1 MTFSSILTFIVVT
14 HGGSFME
21 LQSLVAGVEAYTRQ
35 RLSQYIEELRELCTI
50 DSDSYHKPG
59 LDEMAL
65 LLAARMRGLGMHA
78 MIIERESWGN
88 DLFGVLHGNG
98 GANVL
103 LLGHMDTVYPVGI
116 AAARPVRV
124 ESDIVYGPGVSDMKG
139 CILSAIYAIE
149 ALVSMN
155 FHAFGEI
162 RFLFVSDEEINTR
175 HSQDIMQQAC
185 DNAQGAL
192 TLEAAR
198 SNGDIVS
205 ARKGHTWYK
214 LTALG
219 RSAHAGVE
227 PEKGRNAVIEMAHQI
242 LQFQNLNGWR
252 EGITI
257 TAGVISGGTLPNV
270 VPDFAQ
276 AQFDLRFL
284 LDEDRIATEQRFHE
298 LIMQKR
304 IANVELTL
312 ERAPDMKAPMV
323 LTSESQKLAHQAQHT
338 ANLLGFSINHV
349 LTGGASDA
357 SYATNHGVPA
367 LDGLGPIGGRDHSP
381 DEYLVLGSV
390 APRTA
395 LLAGLIATIGNTE
408 HLRT

>member
-1 MTFSSILTFIVVT
+1 MDLQTLLT
-14 HGGSFME
+14 
-21 LQSLVAGVEAYTRQ
+21 GVEVYTREH
-35 RLSQYIEELRELCTI
+35 LLQYIEELRELCSI
-50 DSDSYHKPG
+50 DSYSYHKPG
-59 LDEMAL
+59 LDKMAL
-65 LLAARMRGLGMHA
+65 FLAARMRGLGMHA
-78 MIIERESWGN
+78 TIIERESWGN
-88 DLFGVLHGNG
+88 DLLGTLHGNG
-98 GANVL
+98 GGNVL

-116 AAARPVRV
+116 AAARPVQV
-124 ESDIVYGPGVSDMKG
+124 EGDIIYGPGVSDMKG

-149 ALVSMN
+149 ALLAMN
-155 FHAFGEI
+155 YRVFSEI
-162 RFLFVSDEEINTR
+162 RFLCVSDEEINIR
-175 HSQDIMQQAC
+175 HCQDVLQTVCEDAK
-185 DNAQGAL
+185 GAL
-192 TLEAAR
+192 VLEAAR

-227 PEKGRNAVIEMAHQI
+227 PEKGRNAIIEMAHQI
-242 LQFQNLNGWR
+242 LQFQNLNSWR

-257 TAGVISGGTLPNV
+257 NAGVISGGTLPNV

-284 LDEDRIATEQRFHE
+284 HDEDRIATEQRFHE
-298 LIMQKR
+298 LLEQKR

-312 ERAPDMKAPMV
+312 ERAPDMKAPMM
-323 LTSESQKLAHQAQHT
+323 LTPESQKLAHQAQHI

-357 SYATNHGVPA
+357 SYATKHGVPA

-381 DEYLVLGSV
+381 DEYLVLSSV
-390 APRTA
+390 APRVA
-395 LLAGLIATIGNTE
+395 LLAGLIVTLGDPQGNFSPD
-408 HLRT
+408 

>member
-1 MTFSSILTFIVVT
+1 MDLQTLVT
-14 HGGSFME
+14 
-21 LQSLVAGVEAYTRQ
+21 GVEAYARE
-35 RLSQYIEELRELCTI
+35 RLSQYTEELRELCSI
-50 DSDSYHKPG
+50 DSYSYHKPG

-65 LLAARMRGLGMHA
+65 FLAARMRGLGMHA
-78 MIIERESWGN
+78 TIIERESWGN
-88 DLFGVLHGNG
+88 DLLGTLHGNG
-98 GANVL
+98 GANIL
-103 LLGHMDTVYPVGI
+103 LLGHMDTVYPVGV
-116 AAARPVRV
+116 ASARPLQVDG
-124 ESDIVYGPGVSDMKG
+124 DIVYGPGVSDMKG

-149 ALVSMN
+149 ALVAMN
-155 FHAFGEI
+155 YRAFGEI
-162 RFLFVSDEEINTR
+162 RLLCVSDEEINTR
-175 HSQDIMQQAC
+175 HCQDIMQTAC
-185 DNAQGAL
+185 ENVQGAL
-192 TLEAAR
+192 VLEAAR

-227 PEKGRNAVIEMAHQI
+227 PEKGHNAVIEMAHQI
-242 LQFQNLNGWR
+242 LQFQNLTGWR

-257 TAGVISGGTLPNV
+257 NAGVISGGTLPNI

-284 LDEDRIATEQRFHE
+284 LDEDRIAIEKRFQE
-298 LIMQKR
+298 LMIQKR
-304 IANVELTL
+304 IDSVELTL

-323 LTSESQKLAHQAQHT
+323 ETSERQKLAHQAQYI

-357 SYATNHGVPA
+357 SYATKHGVPA

-381 DEYLVLGSV
+381 DEYLVLSSV
-390 APRTA
+390 APRVA
-395 LLAGLIATIGNTE
+395 LLAGLIVTLGDPQDICSPDQ
-408 HLRT
+408 

>member
-1 MTFSSILTFIVVT
+1 
-14 HGGSFME
+14 ME

-35 RLSQYIEELRELCTI
+35 RLSQYIEELRELCAI
-50 DSDSYHKPG
+50 DSDSYHKSG

-78 MIIERESWGN
+78 TIIERESWGN
-88 DLFGVLHGNG
+88 DLLGVLHGNG

-103 LLGHMDTVYPVGI
+103 LLGHIDTVYPVGI

-124 ESDIVYGPGVSDMKG
+124 EGDIVYGPGVCDMKG

-149 ALVSMN
+149 ALVATHYNS
-155 FHAFGEI
+155 FGEI
-162 RFLFVSDEEINTR
+162 RFLCVSDEEINTR

-192 TLEAAR
+192 VLEAAR

-205 ARKGHTWYK
+205 ARKGHTWYR
-214 LTALG
+214 LTAQG

-227 PEKGRNAVIEMAHQI
+227 PEKGHNAVVELAHQI
-242 LQFQNLNGWR
+242 MQFQNLNGWR

-257 TAGVISGGTLPNV
+257 NAGVISGGTLPNV
-270 VPDFAQ
+270 VPDLAQ

-284 LDEDRIATEQRFHE
+284 HDEDRIATEKRFDE
-298 LIMQKR
+298 LMMQKR
-304 IANVELTL
+304 IPNVELTL

-323 LTSESQKLAHQAQHT
+323 QSPESLKLAHKADQI
-338 ANLLGFSINHV
+338 ANLLGFSVRHV

-357 SYATNHGVPA
+357 SYASNHGVPA

-381 DEYLVLGSV
+381 DEYLTLSSV

-395 LLAGLIATIGNTE
+395 LLAGLIATIAGTQENITSGK
-408 HLRT
+408 